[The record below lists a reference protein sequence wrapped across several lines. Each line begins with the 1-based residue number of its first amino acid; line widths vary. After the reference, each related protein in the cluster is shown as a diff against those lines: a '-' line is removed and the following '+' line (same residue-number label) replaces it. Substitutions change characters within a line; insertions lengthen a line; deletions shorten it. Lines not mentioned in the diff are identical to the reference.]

1 MVCRRTLLRASALA
15 PTVISETALERH
27 GGTFRLAKVLSK
39 VLAKVLSKVT
49 ATIFALAL
57 ALALGIGSTVHA
69 ADIVPRYY
77 AAPPQPYPLAWAGPY
92 VGATLGYEW
101 GSIDNNPTRP
111 SGVAGGSEAGFNWQ
125 TGNFVYGGETDFN
138 LSAADD
144 TFAPWKFSNP
154 WFGTVRARAG
164 FAMDNVLIFGSAGLA
179 YGELAGSTSFGP
191 SESHNSFG
199 WTAGLGAEVTFAQHW
214 SAKPSGSISIRRS
227 PLRGDRDEQ
236 RARCQS
242 GAARTH
248 RHTLSFNELL
258 VS

>member
-1 MVCRRTLLRASALA
+1 
-15 PTVISETALERH
+15 
-27 GGTFRLAKVLSK
+27 
-39 VLAKVLSKVT
+39 
-49 ATIFALAL
+49 
-57 ALALGIGSTVHA
+57 VHA

-154 WFGTVRARAG
+154 WFGTVRARRLCHG
-164 FAMDNVLIFGSAGLA
+164 QRPHIRQCRIGLRRIGRQYVLRSV
-179 YGELAGSTSFGP
+179 GEP
-191 SESHNSFG
+191 
-199 WTAGLGAEVTFAQHW
+199 
-214 SAKPSGSISIRRS
+214 
-227 PLRGDRDEQ
+227 
-236 RARCQS
+236 
-242 GAARTH
+242 
-248 RHTLSFNELL
+248 
-258 VS
+258 